1 MAPEGYFEYCPAL
14 FWAIAS
20 VGARRY
26 QVEPTLL
33 NRLSGPITRL
43 VWSALADM
51 KQMYGVVKALCLLCT
66 WPFPT
71 SSTSSDPTFIF
82 CGVMMQIAMQIG
94 LHRPSHAQDFSKFRM
109 ELHEDELKDR
119 VRTWAICNIVAQR
132 VATGYGQPAN
142 TLYDWTLSSKAAN
155 TDSNFTLPSPV
166 ADHLRIER
174 FSQKVSST
182 LYSNRQNPVGLASDT
197 ERQAYVNLL
206 ASDFADLE
214 EEISDGS
221 SAVTLMYLRAAH
233 LHLRLSAFFSP
244 PTMTSYRTDLMR
256 LYNATTSFLET
267 CLGHE
272 QSAGSGFT
280 HEASVSAGF
289 VSLIYGTNYI
299 FQMMLAAGFA
309 LLKLH
314 NNFLQQV
321 GLDSEQ
327 EKARN
332 LFNKTIWALR
342 SMSVQENDLAQRLA
356 EVLAQVWRG
365 SRAAAEKNGIGAAPA
380 YIDNSM
386 QLKVRCRM
394 SVSLVYD
401 SVWRWRE
408 EASRKGIS
416 LESYLK
422 HPTDPSAITDSS
434 ASSVTAGTNNF
445 TSDPPLRPLS
455 VVPGMPGMATGL
467 GFPGNGNLASGYIEA
482 NYEVFDPLNWMLDG
496 LVDFP
501 YALPG
506 MPDMDQLGMG
516 GLGGIS

>member
-1 MAPEGYFEYCPAL
+1 MSLRTECELGQFA
-14 FWAIAS
+14 
-20 VGARRY
+20 
-26 QVEPTLL
+26 TLL
-33 NRLSGPITRL
+33 HNGRRTR
-43 VWSALADM
+43 ALYD
-51 KQMYGVVKALCLLCT
+51 V
-66 WPFPT
+66 
-71 SSTSSDPTFIF
+71 
-82 CGVMMQIAMQIG
+82 
-94 LHRPSHAQDFSKFRM
+94 
-109 ELHEDELKDR
+109 ELIDY
-119 VRTWAICNIVAQR
+119 R

-142 TLYDWTLSSKAAN
+142 TIYDWTLSSKAAN
-155 TDSNFTLPSPV
+155 TDTNFTLPSPV

-214 EEISDGS
+214 EEIPDGS
-221 SAVTLMYLRAAH
+221 PTVTLIYLRAAH
-233 LHLRLSAFFSP
+233 LHLRLSALFSP
-244 PTMTSYRTDLMR
+244 PTMTSYRTDLMK

-267 CLGHE
+267 CLGHA
-272 QSAGSGFT
+272 QSASSGFT
-280 HEASVSAGF
+280 NDGSVSSGF

-321 GLDSEQ
+321 DLDTDKER
-327 EKARN
+327 ARN
-332 LFNKTIWALR
+332 LFSKTIWALR

-365 SRAAAEKNGIGAAPA
+365 SRAAAEKNGMDAAPA

-416 LESYLK
+416 LECACLGESNDRG
-422 HPTDPSAITDSS
+422 TDCS
-434 ASSVTAGTNNF
+434 F
-445 TSDPPLRPLS
+445 
-455 VVPGMPGMATGL
+455 
-467 GFPGNGNLASGYIEA
+467 
-482 NYEVFDPLNWMLDG
+482 
-496 LVDFP
+496 
-501 YALPG
+501 
-506 MPDMDQLGMG
+506 
-516 GLGGIS
+516 